1 MPLFI
6 YNKNHISK
14 QKMNKI
20 IKLFSAL
27 LITISLFSCNN
38 INNENKN
45 IKSTIS
51 GKLTIFHAGSLS
63 VPFKQISKE
72 FEAKYPN
79 VKVLR
84 ESAGSV
90 TCARKITDLKR
101 DCDIMASAD
110 YTVINKLLVPDYAGW
125 NIKFASNEMAIAFTD
140 KSKYQNQINQKNW
153 FNILLKNDVYYG
165 RSDPNSDPCGYR
177 SVLTT
182 KLAAAYYNN
191 PSLPEKL
198 LSKDNNF
205 IRPKEVDLLSL
216 LENNSIDY
224 IFIYRS
230 VAEQHNLNFILLP
243 DSINLKK
250 PELAEYYSKV
260 SVKIK
265 GKKPSEYLTQKGE
278 PMVYGVTLL
287 DNAPNKPA
295 ANAFMDFLLSKDY
308 GMKIMEENGQPSVI
322 PSTSKTFDKIP
333 EKWKKYSKAES

>member
-1 MPLFI
+1 
-6 YNKNHISK
+6 
-14 QKMNKI
+14 MNKI
-20 IKLFSAL
+20 IKLLTATL
-27 LITISLFSCNN
+27 ILITTFSCNN
-38 INNENKN
+38 LNKEKNNET
-45 IKSTIS
+45 STIS
-51 GKLTIFHAGSLS
+51 GNLTIFHAGSLS

-72 FEAKYPN
+72 FEKKYPD

-101 DCDIMASAD
+101 ECDIMASAD
-110 YTVINKLLVPDYAGW
+110 YTIINKLLIPDYAKW
-125 NIKFASNEMAIAFTD
+125 NIKFASNEMVIAFTE
-140 KSKYQNQINQKNW
+140 KSKYHNKINKTNW
-153 FNILLKNDVYYG
+153 FNILLKEDIFYG

-182 KLAAAYYNN
+182 KLAADYYNN
-191 PSLPEKL
+191 PELPEKL

-216 LENNSIDY
+216 LENNTIDY

-230 VAEQHNLNFILLP
+230 VAEQHKLNFILLP

-250 PELAEYYSKV
+250 PELSDYYSRV

-265 GKKPSEYLTQKGE
+265 GKKPGEFITQKGE
-278 PMVYGVTLL
+278 PMVYGITLL
-287 DNAPNKPA
+287 DKAPNKPT
-295 ANAFMDFLLSKDY
+295 ANAFMDFLLSKEQ

-322 PSTSKTFDKIP
+322 PSVTKTFNNIP
-333 EKWKKYSKAES
+333 EKWKKYAREKSK